1 MILKTYKWNYFQS
14 PIIDFFFV
22 SCRVPVPRSP
32 GMWNW
37 ILLVL
42 LPFIF
47 IFGQCVNFLLQEKGR
62 KQSYQL
68 WISVLGRKRILW
80 WPCQHSRM
88 WFWSWRLL
96 SKRCKGHQ
104 LETILQILWMQ
115 TRAINNK
122 LNGADSF
129 LISYHNT
136 YLLIDY
142 CITKDKTNKF
152 EMFNEIL
159 VAAWKLQKQNWSHC
173 A

>member
-1 MILKTYKWNYFQS
+1 MI
-14 PIIDFFFV
+14 FFFV
-22 SCRVPVPRSP
+22 SCFSIGRVPVPRSP
-32 GMWNW
+32 EKWNW

-47 IFGQCVNFLLQEKGR
+47 IFGQCVNFLLQEQGR

-80 WPCQHSRM
+80 WPCQYSRM

-96 SKRCKGHQ
+96 SKRCKGYQ

-115 TRAINNK
+115 ARAINNK

-129 LISYHNT
+129 LISYLNSNLPR
-136 YLLIDY
+136 YLSFDRLLY
-142 CITKDKTNKF
+142 CKKTKQINLKCSMKY
-152 EMFNEIL
+152 
-159 VAAWKLQKQNWSHC
+159 
-173 A
+173 